1 MEKKDYRLAAI
12 LYTDIAGFSKMM
24 EKDEARTLTLLQA
37 HNGIVEKAV
46 AERGGTV
53 IKTIGDAF
61 LIDFRNTVDALQS
74 ALEIQYRLYDYNKE
88 NSDLPLLVRI
98 GVHLGDIYF
107 YENDALGE
115 GINIAAR
122 LQSIAHPGCICMSG
136 DVYSHVLNK
145 VEFKADKLG
154 RVSLK
159 NITKEI
165 AAYEIATPNV
175 EFDPNRD
182 TRTILRP
189 DRDSESGVVAPSASD
204 GSGAGQD
211 LRRRILADIKARG
224 RRPNAAEML
233 RVYGSEPGAGAVV
246 ADLAASGFLVAPD
259 ESAAGRQVEGS
270 PAAPAQDEESEWR
283 RYVSQRS
290 AGRPEHW
297 SEHRLAA
304 RLERRAARRSLR
316 ESYRGGDKWEGKLRD
331 SKFMSAADSAEDY
344 EGYAARVRSEARGAV
359 PGFIGHLVPFVAVNA
374 GLMALNAAVSPGFPW
389 AIFPFGGWGIGL
401 LEHLTAALRR
411 RDRARD
417 LARLPPLDAPRLE
430 IFKKLQRKID
440 SFQLHCASTVSV
452 SAFLAAVNLIVSPD
466 FFWFLFPAAAM
477 GIGLATHAASY
488 VSQKADLERNLLD
501 SFGLSG
507 SWKRSLRKMP
517 APEAPEDFG
526 RFQGLVEEARS
537 LRASIAA
544 HAGAAGGKDRKREA
558 GAKPGASPVDA
569 DFLPTL
575 DSYVDQ
581 VALLARR
588 TLEVDRIIDLIPVE
602 AIRADGLR
610 LKEKLAAGAGE
621 GLRREYEKSIA
632 EMERQEASF
641 RELQE
646 QREVLELR
654 LGSAVN
660 TMKQLRIDLARL
672 SGMNAAGDSG
682 ASAALRDRTS
692 ELNRYLQDLRAGY
705 DELDALEAGSTVSP
719 DKFD

>member
-1 MEKKDYRLAAI
+1 
-12 LYTDIAGFSKMM
+12 MM
-24 EKDEARTLTLLQA
+24 EKDEARTLALLQT
-37 HNGIVEKAV
+37 HNGIIEKAV
-46 AERGGTV
+46 AERGGAV

-74 ALEIQYRLYDYNKE
+74 ALEIQYRLYYHNKA
-88 NSDLPLLVRI
+88 NPNFPLLVRI

-136 DVYSHVLNK
+136 EVYSHVLNK

-159 NITKEI
+159 NSSKEI

-182 TRTILRP
+182 TRTIGRLDGDAAPDGSAPAQSARP
-189 DRDSESGVVAPSASD
+189 GSAVD
-204 GSGAGQD
+204 SGAGPE

-224 RRPNAAEML
+224 RRPSAAEML
-233 RVYGSEPGAGAVV
+233 RTYGSEPGAGAVV
-246 ADLAASGFLVAPD
+246 ADLAASGFLVEAVG
-259 ESAAGRQVEGS
+259 AHAGPLSDGG
-270 PAAPAQDEESEWR
+270 PAAPAPDGESEWR

-290 AGRPEHW
+290 AGHPGHWPEH
-297 SEHRLAA
+297 RFAA
-304 RLERRAARRSLR
+304 RLERHAARRALR

-331 SKFMSAADSAEDY
+331 SKFMSAADAAEDY

-359 PGFIGHLVPFVAVNA
+359 PGFIGHLVPFAAVNA

-389 AIFPFGGWGIGL
+389 AIFPFGGWAIGL

-411 RDRARD
+411 RDRAQD
-417 LARLPPLDAPRLE
+417 LALLPPLDAPRLGV
-430 IFKKLQRKID
+430 FKKLQRKID

-452 SAFLAAVNLIVSPD
+452 SAFLAAVNLIVSPG
-466 FFWFLFPAAAM
+466 FLWFLFPSVAM

-488 VSQKADLERNLLD
+488 VSQKADLERTLLD

-517 APEAPEDFG
+517 ASLKEAPEDFG
-526 RFQGLVEEARS
+526 RFQGLVDEARS

-544 HAGAAGGKDRKREA
+544 HAEAAGGKGRKRE
-558 GAKPGASPVDA
+558 GGGKLGASPVDA

-581 VALLARR
+581 VALLAKR
-588 TLEVDRIIDLIPVE
+588 TLEVDRIIDLIPVD

-632 EMERQEASF
+632 EMERQEASY

-682 ASAALRDRTS
+682 ASAALRDRTA

-705 DELDALEAGSTVSP
+705 DELDALEAGSLGSAE
-719 DKFD
+719 KFD